1 MTEAL
6 IGRLSGIHD
15 LRVISH
21 TSVMRFKN
29 PQLSVPQI
37 AKVLGVDVIVEGSV
51 TREGNRIRVTAQ
63 LIRAATDEHFWSET
77 YDRELSDALAL
88 QSGLAESIAE
98 KVEVTVTGEERER
111 LTAARSVAPEVYD
124 SYLQGWYALNKS
136 DKSAG
141 LTPCRATLP
150 EPKRRIRTS

>member
-88 QSGLAESIAE
+88 QS
-98 KVEVTVTGEERER
+98 
-111 LTAARSVAPEVYD
+111 
-124 SYLQGWYALNKS
+124 
-136 DKSAG
+136 
-141 LTPCRATLP
+141 
-150 EPKRRIRTS
+150 